1 MEFTDLPRK
10 WSTNIHNKG
19 LFTGRQTIGLV
30 ASAINSLE
38 MIHIKQ
44 KAEIKF
50 QLPLDGATNPLGLYS

>member
-1 MEFTDLPRK
+1 M
-10 WSTNIHNKG
+10 HNKG

-30 ASAINSLE
+30 ANAINSLE

-44 KAEIKF
+44 KAEIKV